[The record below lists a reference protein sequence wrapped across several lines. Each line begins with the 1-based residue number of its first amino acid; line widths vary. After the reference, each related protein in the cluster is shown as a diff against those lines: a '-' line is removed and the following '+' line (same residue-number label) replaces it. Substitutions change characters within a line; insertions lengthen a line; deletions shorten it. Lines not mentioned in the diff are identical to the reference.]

1 MPNRRRDPNRHK
13 YGKFPIKSA
22 HHLRGWQDFQVMATA
37 PWERRTPCL
46 KHPLKAPMNTSHFL
60 VQAAIFLAAAIM
72 LVPLFKRLGLG
83 SVLGYL
89 IAGIL
94 IGPYALKLIA
104 DPEHVMH
111 FAEFGVVLMLFLIGL
126 ELESQKVWELR
137 KLLFGLGGMQVV
149 FTMGLVTV
157 IAHGMHFNWPEALII
172 GMGVAMSS
180 TAIALT
186 ALTEK
191 KQLHTPGG
199 QAAFATLLFQDLSV
213 IPLFM
218 LLAFIAPNRSTSSF
232 DLLAVAKALAV
243 ILAIVIASR
252 TLLRPLMR
260 IIAQAGVREIF
271 VAFSLLLVIGV
282 SLAMQ
287 SVGLSM
293 ALGTF
298 LAGVLLAESEY
309 RYELRLDIEPVKG
322 LLLGLFFISV
332 GMTVD
337 LSLVADQPLLI
348 FGVALLI
355 VLLKIAVLMG
365 LGWLFKY
372 SLRDKLLF
380 GVAISQIGEFAFVI
394 FGIALTQT
402 SISRETYNIL
412 NAIVAVSMLITPLLL
427 LLYDRFLTLQ
437 CGERP
442 KDAIPENNSVIIA
455 GFGRFG
461 QIVGRVLIAK
471 GMTPTLI
478 DNDPNQVDLTRQFG
492 WRCYYGDASRLDVL
506 EEAGIAEAKLLVI
519 ALNDSAA
526 TLEMATLV
534 KERWPGVAIVVRA
547 RSRTDA
553 FDLRELD
560 LNPIR
565 ETFYSSLEAARQA
578 LMATGETA
586 SAAAKIIKQFEKHD
600 HEQLEATLKIRHDR
614 KALSSVM
621 EQGRQDLKTL
631 LELESAS
638 TDKNAV

>member
-1 MPNRRRDPNRHK
+1 MNNN
-13 YGKFPIKSA
+13 
-22 HHLRGWQDFQVMATA
+22 DF
-37 PWERRTPCL
+37 L
-46 KHPLKAPMNTSHFL
+46 L
-60 VQAAIFLAAAIM
+60 QAAIYLASAII
-72 LVPLFKRLGLG
+72 LVPIFKRLGLG

-94 IGPYALKLIA
+94 IGPFVLKLIA
-104 DPEHVMH
+104 DPEHMLH

-137 KLLFGLGGMQVV
+137 KLLFGLGGMQVTLTIAV
-149 FTMGLVTV
+149 VAV
-157 IAHGMHFNWPEALII
+157 IAHLLHFSWPEAVII

-180 TAIALT
+180 TAIGLT
-186 ALTEK
+186 ALIEK

-218 LLAFIAPNRSTSSF
+218 VLAFIAPHKTAAGF
-232 DLLAVAKALAV
+232 DVWAVTKSIAV
-243 ILAIVIASR
+243 ILAIVLASK
-252 TLLRPLMR
+252 TVLRPIMR
-260 IIAQAGVREIF
+260 IVAQTGMREVF
-271 VAFSLLLVIGV
+271 VAFSLLLVIAV
-282 SLAMQ
+282 SLAMA

-298 LAGVLLAESEY
+298 LAGVLLADSEY

-337 LSLVADQPLLI
+337 LALVAAQPLMI
-348 FGVALLI
+348 FGFALLI
-355 VLLKIAVLMG
+355 VATKVLILMG
-365 LGWLFKY
+365 LGRVFHY

-380 GVAISQIGEFAFVI
+380 GAAISQIGEFAFVI
-394 FGIALTQT
+394 FGVALTQD
-402 SISRETYNIL
+402 SLSRETYNIL
-412 NAIVAVSMLITPLLL
+412 NAIVAVSMLVTPLLL
-427 LLYDRFLTLQ
+427 LLYDRFLNLQ

-442 KDAIPENNSVIIA
+442 QDAIPENNTVIIA

-461 QIVGRVLIAK
+461 QIVSRVLIAK
-471 GMTPTLI
+471 GITPTLI

-519 ALNDSAA
+519 AVNDSAA
-526 TLEMATLV
+526 ALEMAKLV
-534 KERWPGVAIVVRA
+534 KDRWPGVTIVARA

-578 LMATGETA
+578 LIAMGEPA
-586 SAAAKIIKQFEKHD
+586 SAAGRIVKQFEKHD
-600 HEQLEATLKIRHDR
+600 IEQLEATLKIRHDR

-631 LELESAS
+631 LEMES
-638 TDKNAV
+638 KNPEV

>member
-1 MPNRRRDPNRHK
+1 
-13 YGKFPIKSA
+13 
-22 HHLRGWQDFQVMATA
+22 
-37 PWERRTPCL
+37 
-46 KHPLKAPMNTSHFL
+46 MNHSDFL
-60 VQAAIFLAAAIM
+60 VQAAIYLASAII
-72 LVPLFKRLGLG
+72 LVPIFKRLGLG

-94 IGPYALKLIA
+94 IGPFALKLIA
-104 DPEHVMH
+104 DPEHVLH

-137 KLLFGLGGMQVV
+137 KLLFGLGGMQVTV
-149 FTMGLVTV
+149 TIALVTI
-157 IAHGMHFNWPEALII
+157 IAHLLHFSWPEALII

-180 TAIALT
+180 TAIGLT
-186 ALTEK
+186 ALIEK
-191 KQLHTPGG
+191 KQLHTQGG

-218 LLAFIAPNRSTSSF
+218 VLAFIAPHKTASGF
-232 DLLAVAKALAV
+232 DLWAVTQSIAV
-243 ILAIVIASR
+243 IAAIVLASK
-252 TLLRPLMR
+252 TVLRPIMR
-260 IIAQAGVREIF
+260 MVAQTGMREVF

-282 SLAMQ
+282 SLAMA

-298 LAGVLLAESEY
+298 LAGVLLADSEY

-337 LSLVADQPLLI
+337 LALVASQPMLI
-348 FGVALLI
+348 FGFALLI
-355 VLLKIAVLMG
+355 VATKVGILMG
-365 LGWLFKY
+365 LGQMFKY
-372 SLRDKLLF
+372 PLRDKLLF
-380 GVAISQIGEFAFVI
+380 GAAISQIGEFAFVI
-394 FGIALTQT
+394 FGVALTQD

-412 NAIVAVSMLITPLLL
+412 NAIVAVSMLVTPILL
-427 LLYDRFLTLQ
+427 LLYDRFLNLQ

-442 KDAIPENNSVIIA
+442 QDAIPENNSVIIA

-471 GMTPTLI
+471 GITPTLI

-492 WRCYYGDASRLDVL
+492 WRCYYGDASRLDIL

-519 ALNDSAA
+519 AVNDVEA
-526 TLEMATLV
+526 TVEMAKLV
-534 KERWPGVAIVVRA
+534 KERWPQVKIVVRA

-560 LNPIR
+560 LQPIR
-565 ETFYSSLEAARQA
+565 ETFYSSLEAARQS
-578 LMATGETA
+578 LIIIGETA
-586 SAAAKIIKQFEKHD
+586 TAAGRIIKQFEKHD
-600 HEQLEATLKIRHDR
+600 MEQLEATLKIRHDR
-614 KALSSVM
+614 KALSSQM

-631 LELESAS
+631 LEMESNS
-638 TDKNAV
+638 PET

>member
-1 MPNRRRDPNRHK
+1 
-13 YGKFPIKSA
+13 
-22 HHLRGWQDFQVMATA
+22 
-37 PWERRTPCL
+37 
-46 KHPLKAPMNTSHFL
+46 MNHSDFL
-60 VQAAIFLAAAIM
+60 VQAAIYLASAII
-72 LVPLFKRLGLG
+72 LVPIFKRLGLG

-94 IGPYALKLIA
+94 IGPFALKLIA
-104 DPEHVMH
+104 DPEHVLH

-137 KLLFGLGGMQVV
+137 KLLFGLGGMQVTV
-149 FTMGLVTV
+149 TIALVTV
-157 IAHGMHFNWPEALII
+157 IAHLLHFSWPEALII

-180 TAIALT
+180 TAIGLT
-186 ALTEK
+186 ALIEK
-191 KQLHTPGG
+191 KQLHTQGG

-218 LLAFIAPNRSTSSF
+218 VLAFIAPHKTASGF
-232 DLLAVAKALAV
+232 DLWAFTQSIAV
-243 ILAIVIASR
+243 IAAIVLASK
-252 TLLRPLMR
+252 TVLRPIMR
-260 IIAQAGVREIF
+260 MVAQTGMREVF

-282 SLAMQ
+282 SLAMA

-298 LAGVLLAESEY
+298 LAGVLLADSEY

-337 LSLVADQPLLI
+337 LALVASQPMLI
-348 FGVALLI
+348 FGFALLI
-355 VLLKIAVLMG
+355 VATKLVILMG
-365 LGWLFKY
+365 LGQLFKY
-372 SLRDKLLF
+372 PLRDKLLF
-380 GVAISQIGEFAFVI
+380 GAAISQIGEFAFVI
-394 FGIALTQT
+394 FGVALTQD
-402 SISRETYNIL
+402 SLSHETYNIL
-412 NAIVAVSMLITPLLL
+412 NAIVAVSMLVTPLLL
-427 LLYDRFLTLQ
+427 LLYDRFLNLQ

-442 KDAIPENNSVIIA
+442 QDAIPENNSVIIA

-461 QIVGRVLIAK
+461 QIVGRVLTAK
-471 GMTPTLI
+471 GITPTLI

-519 ALNDSAA
+519 AVNDVEA
-526 TLEMATLV
+526 TLEMAKLV
-534 KERWPGVAIVVRA
+534 KERWPQVKIVVRA

-560 LNPIR
+560 LHPIR
-565 ETFYSSLEAARQA
+565 ETFYSSLEAAKQS
-578 LMATGETA
+578 LIIIGETA
-586 SAAAKIIKQFEKHD
+586 AAAGRIIKQFENHD
-600 HEQLEATLKIRHDR
+600 MEQLETTLKIRHDR
-614 KALSSVM
+614 KALSSQM

-631 LELESAS
+631 LEMESTS
-638 TDKNAV
+638 SDT

>member
-1 MPNRRRDPNRHK
+1 MNN
-13 YGKFPIKSA
+13 
-22 HHLRGWQDFQVMATA
+22 DF
-37 PWERRTPCL
+37 L
-46 KHPLKAPMNTSHFL
+46 I
-60 VQAAIFLAAAIM
+60 QAAIYLSAAIL

-89 IAGIL
+89 IAGIA
-94 IGPYALKLIA
+94 IGPHALSMID
-104 DPEHVMH
+104 DPEHVLH

-137 KLLFGLGGMQVV
+137 KLLFGLGGLQVTL
-149 FTMGLVTV
+149 TMGL
-157 IAHGMHFNWPEALII
+157 IAAIACIMGFAWREALII

-180 TAIALT
+180 TAIGLT
-186 ALTEK
+186 ALIEK

-218 LLAFIAPNRSTSSF
+218 LLAWLAPHKASSGF
-232 DLLAVAKALAV
+232 DLWAVSQSLAV
-243 ILAIVIASR
+243 IAGIVLASR
-252 TLLRPLMR
+252 TILRPVMR
-260 IIAQAGVREIF
+260 IIAQTGIREIF

-298 LAGVLLAESEY
+298 LAGVLLAGSEY
-309 RYELRLDIEPVKG
+309 RYELRLDLEPVKG
-322 LLLGLFFISV
+322 LLLGLFFIAV

-337 LSLVADQPLLI
+337 ISLLTSQPVLI
-348 FGVALLI
+348 VGLALLV
-355 VLLKIAVLMG
+355 VLAKMLVLML
-365 LGWLFKY
+365 LGKSFSY
-372 SLRDKLLF
+372 SLRDNLLL
-380 GVAISQIGEFAFVI
+380 GVSLSQIGEFAFVI
-394 FGIALTQT
+394 FGVALGQS

-412 NAIVAVSMLITPLLL
+412 NAMVAVSMLVTPVLL
-427 LLYDRFLTLQ
+427 LLYDRFLKLQ

-442 KDAIPENNSVIIA
+442 QDAIPENNSVIIA

-461 QIVGRVLIAK
+461 QIVGRVLLAK

-506 EEAGIAEAKLLVI
+506 EEAGIAEARLLVI
-519 ALNDSAA
+519 ALNDPAA
-526 TLEMATLV
+526 TLEMAELV
-534 KERWPGVAIVVRA
+534 KQRWPEVAIVVRA

-553 FDLRELD
+553 FDLRELG

-578 LMATGETA
+578 LVVIGESPRTA
-586 SAAAKIIKQFEKHD
+586 SHIIKQFEKHD

-614 KALSSVM
+614 KALTSVM
-621 EQGRQDLKTL
+621 AQGRDDLKTL
-631 LELESAS
+631 LAME
-638 TDKNAV
+638 NAQGEVEPDSKL

>member
-1 MPNRRRDPNRHK
+1 MNNN
-13 YGKFPIKSA
+13 
-22 HHLRGWQDFQVMATA
+22 DF
-37 PWERRTPCL
+37 L
-46 KHPLKAPMNTSHFL
+46 L
-60 VQAAIFLAAAIM
+60 QAAIYLASAII
-72 LVPLFKRLGLG
+72 LVPIFKRLGLG

-94 IGPYALKLIA
+94 IGPFALKLIA
-104 DPEHVMH
+104 DPDHMLH

-137 KLLFGLGGMQVV
+137 KLLFGLGGMQVTLTIAV
-149 FTMGLVTV
+149 VAV
-157 IAHGMHFNWPEALII
+157 ISHLLHFSWPEAVII

-180 TAIALT
+180 TAIGLT
-186 ALTEK
+186 ALIEK

-218 LLAFIAPNRSTSSF
+218 VLAFIAPHKTAAGF
-232 DLLAVAKALAV
+232 DVWAVTKSIAV
-243 ILAIVIASR
+243 ILAIVLASK
-252 TLLRPLMR
+252 TVLRPIMR
-260 IIAQAGVREIF
+260 IVAQTGMREVF
-271 VAFSLLLVIGV
+271 VAFSLLLVIAV
-282 SLAMQ
+282 SLAMA

-298 LAGVLLAESEY
+298 LAGVLLADSEY

-337 LSLVADQPLLI
+337 LALVAAQPLMI
-348 FGVALLI
+348 FGFALLI
-355 VLLKIAVLMG
+355 VATKVLILMG
-365 LGWLFKY
+365 LGQVFHY

-380 GVAISQIGEFAFVI
+380 GAAISQIGEFAFVI
-394 FGIALTQT
+394 FGVALTQD

-412 NAIVAVSMLITPLLL
+412 NAIVAVSMLVTPILL
-427 LLYDRFLTLQ
+427 LLYDRFLNLQ

-442 KDAIPENNSVIIA
+442 QDAIPENNTVIIA

-461 QIVGRVLIAK
+461 QIVSRVLIAK
-471 GMTPTLI
+471 GITPTLI

-519 ALNDSAA
+519 AVNDSAA
-526 TLEMATLV
+526 AIEMAKLV
-534 KERWPGVAIVVRA
+534 KERWPGVTIVARA

-578 LMATGETA
+578 LIAMGEPA
-586 SAAAKIIKQFEKHD
+586 SAAGRIIKQFEKHD
-600 HEQLEATLKIRHDR
+600 IEQLEATLKIRHDR

-631 LELESAS
+631 LEMESKN
-638 TDKNAV
+638 TDV

>member
-1 MPNRRRDPNRHK
+1 
-13 YGKFPIKSA
+13 
-22 HHLRGWQDFQVMATA
+22 
-37 PWERRTPCL
+37 
-46 KHPLKAPMNTSHFL
+46 MNHSDFL
-60 VQAAIFLAAAIM
+60 VQAAIYLASAII
-72 LVPLFKRLGLG
+72 LVPIFKRLGLG

-94 IGPYALKLIA
+94 IGPFALKLIA
-104 DPEHVMH
+104 DPEHVLH

-137 KLLFGLGGMQVV
+137 KLLFGLGGMQVTV
-149 FTMGLVTV
+149 TIALVTV
-157 IAHGMHFNWPEALII
+157 IAHLLHFSWPEALII

-180 TAIALT
+180 TAIGLT
-186 ALTEK
+186 ALIEK
-191 KQLHTPGG
+191 KQLHTQGG

-218 LLAFIAPNRSTSSF
+218 VLAFIAPHKTASGF
-232 DLLAVAKALAV
+232 DLWAVTQSIAV
-243 ILAIVIASR
+243 IAAIVLASK
-252 TLLRPLMR
+252 TVLRPIMR
-260 IIAQAGVREIF
+260 MVAQTGMREVF

-282 SLAMQ
+282 SLAMA

-298 LAGVLLAESEY
+298 LAGVLLADSEY

-337 LSLVADQPLLI
+337 LALVASQPMLI
-348 FGVALLI
+348 FGFALLI
-355 VLLKIAVLMG
+355 VATKLAILMG
-365 LGWLFKY
+365 LGQMFKY
-372 SLRDKLLF
+372 PLRDKLLF
-380 GVAISQIGEFAFVI
+380 GAAISQIGEFAFVI
-394 FGIALTQT
+394 FGVALTQD

-412 NAIVAVSMLITPLLL
+412 NAIVAVSMLVTPILL
-427 LLYDRFLTLQ
+427 LLYDRFLNLQ

-442 KDAIPENNSVIIA
+442 QDAIPENNSVIIA

-471 GMTPTLI
+471 GITPTLI

-519 ALNDSAA
+519 AVNDVEA
-526 TLEMATLV
+526 TLEMAKLV
-534 KERWPGVAIVVRA
+534 KERWPQVKIVVRA

-560 LNPIR
+560 LQPIR
-565 ETFYSSLEAARQA
+565 ETFYSSLEAAKQS
-578 LMATGETA
+578 LIIIGETA
-586 SAAAKIIKQFEKHD
+586 TAAGRIIKQFEKHD
-600 HEQLEATLKIRHDR
+600 MEQLEATLKIRHDR
-614 KALSSVM
+614 KALSSQM

-631 LELESAS
+631 LEMESNS
-638 TDKNAV
+638 PDT

>member
-1 MPNRRRDPNRHK
+1 
-13 YGKFPIKSA
+13 
-22 HHLRGWQDFQVMATA
+22 
-37 PWERRTPCL
+37 
-46 KHPLKAPMNTSHFL
+46 MNHSDFL
-60 VQAAIFLAAAIM
+60 VQAAIYLASAII
-72 LVPLFKRLGLG
+72 LVPIFKRLGLG

-94 IGPYALKLIA
+94 IGPFALKLIA
-104 DPEHVMH
+104 DPEHVLH

-137 KLLFGLGGMQVV
+137 KLLFGLGGMQVTV
-149 FTMGLVTV
+149 TIALVTV
-157 IAHGMHFNWPEALII
+157 IAHLLHFSWPEALII

-180 TAIALT
+180 TAIGLT
-186 ALTEK
+186 ALIEK
-191 KQLHTPGG
+191 KQLHTQGG

-218 LLAFIAPNRSTSSF
+218 VLAFIAPHKTASGF
-232 DLLAVAKALAV
+232 DLWAVTQSIAV
-243 ILAIVIASR
+243 IAAIVLASK
-252 TLLRPLMR
+252 TVLRPIMR
-260 IIAQAGVREIF
+260 MVAQTGMREVF

-282 SLAMQ
+282 SLAMA

-298 LAGVLLAESEY
+298 LAGVLLADSEY

-337 LSLVADQPLLI
+337 LALVASQPMLI
-348 FGVALLI
+348 FGFALLI
-355 VLLKIAVLMG
+355 VATKVGILMG
-365 LGWLFKY
+365 LGQMFKY
-372 SLRDKLLF
+372 PLRDKLLF
-380 GVAISQIGEFAFVI
+380 GAAISQIGEFAFVI
-394 FGIALTQT
+394 FGVALTQD

-412 NAIVAVSMLITPLLL
+412 NAIVAVSMLVTPILL
-427 LLYDRFLTLQ
+427 LLYDRFLNLQ

-442 KDAIPENNSVIIA
+442 QDAIPENNSVIIA

-471 GMTPTLI
+471 GITPTLI

-519 ALNDSAA
+519 AVNDVEA
-526 TLEMATLV
+526 TLEMAKLV
-534 KERWPGVAIVVRA
+534 KERWPQVKIVVRA

-553 FDLRELD
+553 FELRELD
-560 LNPIR
+560 LQPIR
-565 ETFYSSLEAARQA
+565 ETFYSSLEAAKQS
-578 LMATGETA
+578 LIIIGETA
-586 SAAAKIIKQFEKHD
+586 TAAGRIIKQFEKHD
-600 HEQLEATLKIRHDR
+600 MEQLEATLKIRHDR
-614 KALSSVM
+614 KALSSQM

-631 LELESAS
+631 LEMESNSLE
-638 TDKNAV
+638 T

>member
-1 MPNRRRDPNRHK
+1 
-13 YGKFPIKSA
+13 
-22 HHLRGWQDFQVMATA
+22 
-37 PWERRTPCL
+37 
-46 KHPLKAPMNTSHFL
+46 MNNSDFL
-60 VQAAIFLAAAIM
+60 VQAAIYLASAII
-72 LVPLFKRLGLG
+72 LVPIFKRLGLG

-94 IGPYALKLIA
+94 IGPFALKLIA
-104 DPEHVMH
+104 DPEHMLH

-137 KLLFGLGGMQVV
+137 KLLFGLGGMQV
-149 FTMGLVTV
+149 TLTIALVTV
-157 IAHGMHFNWPEALII
+157 IAHGLTFSWPEALII

-180 TAIALT
+180 TAIGLT
-186 ALTEK
+186 ALIEK
-191 KQLHTPGG
+191 KQLHTQGG

-218 LLAFIAPNRSTSSF
+218 LLAFIAPHKTASGF
-232 DLLAVAKALAV
+232 DLWAVTQSIAV
-243 ILAIVIASR
+243 IAAIVLASK
-252 TLLRPLMR
+252 TILRPIMR
-260 IIAQAGVREIF
+260 IVAQTGIREVF

-282 SLAMQ
+282 SLAMA

-298 LAGVLLAESEY
+298 LAGVLLADSEY

-337 LSLVADQPLLI
+337 LALVANQPMLI
-348 FGVALLI
+348 FGFALLVVATKLL
-355 VLLKIAVLMG
+355 VLIG
-365 LGWLFKY
+365 LGWFFHY
-372 SLRDKLLF
+372 PLRDKLLF
-380 GVAISQIGEFAFVI
+380 GAAISQIGEFAFVI
-394 FGIALTQT
+394 FGVALTQD

-412 NAIVAVSMLITPLLL
+412 NAIVAVSMLVTPILL
-427 LLYDRFLTLQ
+427 LLYDRFLMLQ

-442 KDAIPENNSVIIA
+442 QDAIPENNSVIIA

-471 GMTPTLI
+471 GITPTLI
-478 DNDPNQVDLTRQFG
+478 DNDPNQVDLMREFG

-519 ALNDSAA
+519 AVNDAAA
-526 TLEMATLV
+526 TLEMAKLV
-534 KERWPGVAIVVRA
+534 KERWPQVKMVVRA

-553 FDLRELD
+553 FDLRDLD
-560 LNPIR
+560 LNPVR

-578 LMATGETA
+578 LVMIGENS

-600 HEQLEATLKIRHDR
+600 IEQLETTRKIRHDR
-614 KALSSVM
+614 KALSSQM

-631 LELESAS
+631 LEMESTS
-638 TDKNAV
+638 PET

>member
-1 MPNRRRDPNRHK
+1 
-13 YGKFPIKSA
+13 
-22 HHLRGWQDFQVMATA
+22 
-37 PWERRTPCL
+37 
-46 KHPLKAPMNTSHFL
+46 MNHSDFL
-60 VQAAIFLAAAIM
+60 VQAAIYLASAII
-72 LVPLFKRLGLG
+72 LVPIFKRLGLG

-94 IGPYALKLIA
+94 IGPFALKLIA
-104 DPEHVMH
+104 DPEHVLH

-137 KLLFGLGGMQVV
+137 KLLFGLGGMQVTV
-149 FTMGLVTV
+149 TIALVTI
-157 IAHGMHFNWPEALII
+157 IAHLLHFSWPEALII

-180 TAIALT
+180 TAIGLT
-186 ALTEK
+186 ALIEK
-191 KQLHTPGG
+191 KLLHTQGG

-218 LLAFIAPNRSTSSF
+218 VLAFIAPHKTASGF
-232 DLLAVAKALAV
+232 DLWAVTQSIAV
-243 ILAIVIASR
+243 IAAIVLASK
-252 TLLRPLMR
+252 TVLRPIMR
-260 IIAQAGVREIF
+260 MVAQTEMREVF

-282 SLAMQ
+282 SLAMA

-298 LAGVLLAESEY
+298 LAGVLLADSEY

-337 LSLVADQPLLI
+337 LALVASQPMLI
-348 FGVALLI
+348 FGFALLI
-355 VLLKIAVLMG
+355 VATKLAILMG
-365 LGWLFKY
+365 LGQMFKY
-372 SLRDKLLF
+372 PLRDKLLF
-380 GVAISQIGEFAFVI
+380 GAAISQIGEFAFVI
-394 FGIALTQT
+394 FGVALTQD

-412 NAIVAVSMLITPLLL
+412 NAIVAVSMLVTPILL
-427 LLYDRFLTLQ
+427 LLYDRFLNLQ

-442 KDAIPENNSVIIA
+442 QDAIPENNSVIIA

-471 GMTPTLI
+471 GITPTLI

-492 WRCYYGDASRLDVL
+492 WRCYYGDASRLDIL

-519 ALNDSAA
+519 AVNDVEA
-526 TLEMATLV
+526 TLEMAKLV
-534 KERWPGVAIVVRA
+534 KERWPQVKIVVRA

-560 LNPIR
+560 LHPIR
-565 ETFYSSLEAARQA
+565 ETFYSSLEAAKQS
-578 LMATGETA
+578 LIITGETA
-586 SAAAKIIKQFEKHD
+586 TAAGRIIKQFEKHD
-600 HEQLEATLKIRHDR
+600 MEQLEATLKIRHDR
-614 KALSSVM
+614 KALSSQM

-631 LELESAS
+631 LEMESNS
-638 TDKNAV
+638 PET

>member
-1 MPNRRRDPNRHK
+1 
-13 YGKFPIKSA
+13 
-22 HHLRGWQDFQVMATA
+22 
-37 PWERRTPCL
+37 
-46 KHPLKAPMNTSHFL
+46 MNNSDFL
-60 VQAAIFLAAAIM
+60 VQAAIYLASAII
-72 LVPLFKRLGLG
+72 LVPIFKRLGLG

-94 IGPYALKLIA
+94 IGPFALKLIA
-104 DPEHVMH
+104 DPEHMLH

-137 KLLFGLGGMQVV
+137 KLLFGLGGMQV
-149 FTMGLVTV
+149 TLTIALVTV
-157 IAHGMHFNWPEALII
+157 IAHGLTFSWPEALII
-172 GMGVAMSS
+172 GMGIAMSS
-180 TAIALT
+180 TAIGLT
-186 ALTEK
+186 ALIEK
-191 KQLHTPGG
+191 KQLHTQGG

-218 LLAFIAPNRSTSSF
+218 VLAFIAPHKTASGF
-232 DLLAVAKALAV
+232 DLWAVTQSIAV
-243 ILAIVIASR
+243 IAAIVLASK
-252 TLLRPLMR
+252 TILRPIMR
-260 IIAQAGVREIF
+260 IVAQTGIREVF

-282 SLAMQ
+282 SLAMA

-298 LAGVLLAESEY
+298 LAGVLLADSEY

-337 LSLVADQPLLI
+337 LALVANQPMLI
-348 FGVALLI
+348 FGFALLVVATKLL
-355 VLLKIAVLMG
+355 VLIG
-365 LGWLFKY
+365 LGWFFHY
-372 SLRDKLLF
+372 PLRDKLLF
-380 GVAISQIGEFAFVI
+380 GAAISQIGEFAFVI
-394 FGIALTQT
+394 FGVALTQD

-412 NAIVAVSMLITPLLL
+412 NAIVAVSMLVTPILL
-427 LLYDRFLTLQ
+427 LLYDRFLMLQ

-442 KDAIPENNSVIIA
+442 QDAIPENNSVIIA

-471 GMTPTLI
+471 GITPTLI
-478 DNDPNQVDLTRQFG
+478 DNDPNQVDLTREFG

-519 ALNDSAA
+519 AVNDAAA
-526 TLEMATLV
+526 TLEMAKLV
-534 KERWPGVAIVVRA
+534 KERWPQVKMVVRA

-553 FDLRELD
+553 FDLRDLD
-560 LNPIR
+560 LNPVR

-578 LMATGETA
+578 LVMIGETS

-600 HEQLEATLKIRHDR
+600 IEQLETTRKIRHDR
-614 KALSSVM
+614 KALSSQM

-631 LELESAS
+631 LEMESTS
-638 TDKNAV
+638 PET